1 MGRLS
6 QSAQGVNIQ
15 VVWPG
20 IYRVL
25 LGGRMDSARKFLQKI
40 PEVVRPTRLFLVFLT
55 VTFAVEYGLMFLLP
69 LLVPRVETGLVAF
82 LDASVLTLVL
92 APLVWFGFL
101 VPLIQHGRIRSRL
114 LGWILAAQEG
124 ERGRIARDLHDG
136 LGQSLTSLLIGLKW
150 IEETAQSES
159 VRERAKNL
167 RGQTSQTLDG
177 VRQLVRG
184 LRPTVLDDV
193 GLEAA
198 LQKLVRD
205 QLHTNRVEVDLVVD
219 MGKGNWSGDMETA
232 VYRLVQEA
240 LTNALK
246 HSGASRV
253 AIRVG
258 TQSENALVEVVD
270 NGVGFDAKKALRGDV
285 GEGPFGLWSMRER
298 VELLGGEFRME
309 SSPGNGCRIQARVPL
324 EEKK

>member
-1 MGRLS
+1 
-6 QSAQGVNIQ
+6 
-15 VVWPG
+15 
-20 IYRVL
+20 
-25 LGGRMDSARKFLQKI
+25 MDSARKLLQKI
-40 PEVVRPTRLFLVFLT
+40 PKGVRPTRLFLVFLT
-55 VTFAVEYGLMFLLP
+55 VTFVVEYGLMFLLP
-69 LLVPRVETGLVAF
+69 ILVPKMESGLVAF

-150 IEETAQSES
+150 IEETTQSEGI
-159 VRERAKNL
+159 RERANNL
-167 RGQTSQTLDG
+167 RGQASQTLEG

-184 LRPTVLDDV
+184 LRPSVLDDV

-205 QLHTNRVEVDLVVD
+205 QNHPKDIEIELFVD
-219 MGKGNWSGDMETA
+219 MGDVAWSGEMETG

-240 LTNALK
+240 LTNAVK
-246 HSGASRV
+246 HSGANRV
-253 AIRVG
+253 EIVVKSSGEGAF
-258 TQSENALVEVVD
+258 VEILD
-270 NGVGFDAKKALRGDV
+270 NGTGFDAKKALRGQV

-298 VELLGGEFRME
+298 VELLGGEFRLE
-309 SSPGNGCRIQARVPL
+309 SSPGNGCRIHANVPF
-324 EEKK
+324 ENKYN

>member
-1 MGRLS
+1 
-6 QSAQGVNIQ
+6 
-15 VVWPG
+15 
-20 IYRVL
+20 
-25 LGGRMDSARKFLQKI
+25 MDSARKFLQKI

-55 VTFAVEYGLMFLLP
+55 VAFGVEYGLMFLLP
-69 LLVPRVETGLVAF
+69 ILVPNLDSGLVAF
-82 LDASVLTLVL
+82 LDASVLTMVL

-101 VPLIQHGRIRSRL
+101 VPLIHHGRIRSRL

-124 ERGRIARDLHDG
+124 ERGRIARDLHDD

-159 VRERAKNL
+159 VRERAKSL
-167 RGQTSQTLDG
+167 RSQTSHTLDG

-184 LRPTVLDDV
+184 LRPSVLDDV

-205 QLHTNRVEVDLVVD
+205 QHQPGDVEVDLLVD
-219 MGKGNWSGDMETA
+219 MGKVQWSGDMETG

-253 AIRVG
+253 AICVKAQAG
-258 TQSENALVEVVD
+258 IAVVEIRD
-270 NGVGFDAKKALRGDV
+270 NGLGFDAKKALRGEV
-285 GEGPFGLWSMRER
+285 GHGPFGLWSMRER
-298 VELLGGEFRME
+298 VELLGGEFHLE
-309 SSPGNGCRIQARVPL
+309 SSPGNGCRILARVPL
-324 EEKK
+324 EEKG